1 MYLTLKGCTG
11 YLGRPFLHQEH
22 RGVHEEQGRGF
33 SCREGC
39 FSRLF
44 PVADS
49 AKQEARLPTDL
60 VPRACVRHSLLPCEQ
75 GKRKKTCP
83 RPDRNLGHDRGTDR
97 NRRASDYPQED
108 QRDRQT
114 RSTTFSVSPV
124 PCSLPRTVC
133 SRRAILRSQYSWLI
147 RPNVPRKPPH
157 RTACARLDLERKAA
171 CGWGEDSQRRS
182 RHQSED
188 LGEHPGL
195 PWPSPAPTLRRC
207 KNRCPSPRRPV
218 AYRLPPVPDRSCRQ

>member
-1 MYLTLKGCTG
+1 MRNWLNCETGTEMYLTLKGCTG
-11 YLGRPFLHQEH
+11 YLGHPLLHQEH

-49 AKQEARLPTDL
+49 AKQEAGLPTDL

-108 QRDRQT
+108 QRDKQT
-114 RSTTFSVSPV
+114 RSTTFFASHISISFFSP
-124 PCSLPRTVC
+124 P
-133 SRRAILRSQYSWLI
+133 LRSFSW
-147 RPNVPRKPPH
+147 R
-157 RTACARLDLERKAA
+157 
-171 CGWGEDSQRRS
+171 
-182 RHQSED
+182 
-188 LGEHPGL
+188 
-195 PWPSPAPTLRRC
+195 
-207 KNRCPSPRRPV
+207 
-218 AYRLPPVPDRSCRQ
+218 

>member
-11 YLGRPFLHQEH
+11 YLGHPLLHQEH

-49 AKQEARLPTDL
+49 AKQEARLSTDL

-83 RPDRNLGHDRGTDR
+83 RLLSGLGHDRGTDR
-97 NRRASDYPQED
+97 NRRASDYLQAYSVTG
-108 QRDRQT
+108 RQIRLAMLFLKGT
-114 RSTTFSVSPV
+114 
-124 PCSLPRTVC
+124 SL
-133 SRRAILRSQYSWLI
+133 LYSWIVVGIFTLQSLDSSNVEEANISTDKDGFWRLI
-147 RPNVPRKPPH
+147 
-157 RTACARLDLERKAA
+157 
-171 CGWGEDSQRRS
+171 G
-182 RHQSED
+182 
-188 LGEHPGL
+188 
-195 PWPSPAPTLRRC
+195 
-207 KNRCPSPRRPV
+207 
-218 AYRLPPVPDRSCRQ
+218 

>member
-11 YLGRPFLHQEH
+11 YLGHPLLRQEH

-33 SCREGC
+33 TCREGC

-83 RPDRNLGHDRGTDR
+83 RPDRSLGHDRGTDR
-97 NRRASDYPQED
+97 NRRDSN
-108 QRDRQT
+108 
-114 RSTTFSVSPV
+114 SLSPV
-124 PCSLPRTVC
+124 LIHFLAPHGKLYQRLLRKQDSGLVPSLTSSLCRICMCREMTELVRCALLVPSTQNKH
-133 SRRAILRSQYSWLI
+133 SRGGRYD
-147 RPNVPRKPPH
+147 N
-157 RTACARLDLERKAA
+157 
-171 CGWGEDSQRRS
+171 G
-182 RHQSED
+182 
-188 LGEHPGL
+188 
-195 PWPSPAPTLRRC
+195 
-207 KNRCPSPRRPV
+207 
-218 AYRLPPVPDRSCRQ
+218 

>member
-11 YLGRPFLHQEH
+11 YLGHPLLHQEH

-49 AKQEARLPTDL
+49 AKHEARLSTDL

-83 RPDRNLGHDRGTDR
+83 RLLSGLGHDRGTDR
-97 NRRASDYPQED
+97 NRRASAYLQEY

-114 RSTTFSVSPV
+114 LSANSHFQSIW
-124 PCSLPRTVC
+124 LY
-133 SRRAILRSQYSWLI
+133 SRRYGTLSSRKEAIHGSTRNTQNRSWD
-147 RPNVPRKPPH
+147 RAGPN
-157 RTACARLDLERKAA
+157 
-171 CGWGEDSQRRS
+171 
-182 RHQSED
+182 
-188 LGEHPGL
+188 
-195 PWPSPAPTLRRC
+195 
-207 KNRCPSPRRPV
+207 
-218 AYRLPPVPDRSCRQ
+218 Y